1 MSTNL
6 VAIRLLGVLQSW
18 GADSEYTYRNSS
30 LFPTKSA
37 VLGLCCAA
45 KGLSR
50 GSEGE
55 RVFLERIADCPMTA
69 VAIPR
74 VRTGS
79 DTSWPINVR
88 RITDFHTVERTKT
101 ATGKLNPH
109 AVMTYRQYLC
119 DADFLVLI
127 EMDAA
132 IADDLGAK
140 LSDPDWGLWLG
151 RKSCIPSA
159 PIFGGVFSTM
169 EEVSSNLLNEQPI
182 TCFTHQKEVT
192 SFEKGSDTL
201 RDKPLDFAIHKR
213 VRGQRRVRIY
223 EAEIAV

>member
-1 MSTNL
+1 MSTKF

-18 GADSEYTYRNSS
+18 GGDSAYTYRNSN

-50 GSEGE
+50 GSEKE
-55 RVFLERIADCPMTA
+55 RLFLEKIADCPMTTI
-69 VAIPR
+69 AIPR
-74 VRTGS
+74 VRTAH
-79 DTSWPINVR
+79 DAKWFINVR
-88 RITDFHTVERTKT
+88 RITDFHTVEGTKT
-101 ATGKLNPH
+101 ATGKSNQH

-132 IADDLGAK
+132 IADDLGEK
-140 LSDPDWGLWLG
+140 LLNPDWGLWLG

-159 PIFGGVFSTM
+159 PVFGGVFSTM
-169 EEVSSNLLNEQPI
+169 EEVSSNLLEGKSIN
-182 TCFTHQKEVT
+182 CFTHQKEAT
-192 SFEKGSDTL
+192 SFEQGSDTL
-201 RDKPLDFAIHKR
+201 RDKPLDYAIHKR
-213 VRGQRRVRIY
+213 VRGQRRVTIC
-223 EAEIAV
+223 EAEK